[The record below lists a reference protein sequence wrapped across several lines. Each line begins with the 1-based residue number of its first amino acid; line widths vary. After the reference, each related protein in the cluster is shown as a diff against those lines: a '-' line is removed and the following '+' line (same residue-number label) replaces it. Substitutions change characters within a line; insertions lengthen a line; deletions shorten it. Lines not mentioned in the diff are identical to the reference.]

1 MIIIKNVNAMGDWR
15 RVATSRR
22 LDPGAGLTGRRES
35 VPGSAHGG
43 VVRGCRSSIPMF
55 FSILAKYR
63 VEKMLSEVENDVY

>member
-22 LDPGAGLTGRRES
+22 LAPGAGLTGRRES

-43 VVRGCRSSIPMF
+43 VVCGCRSSIPMF
-55 FSILAKYR
+55 SSLLANYR
-63 VEKMLSEVENDVY
+63 VEKMLSEVENYVL